1 MTLSEFIECH
11 IHSIVEEWEQF
22 ARTQLPAAQ
31 GLSGEAL
38 RDHAALMLHTFAADM
53 NGHQNKRDTA
63 EKSRGDAPD
72 NSPDL
77 SLAARVHAMQR
88 FSQGFTLSQMVSEYR
103 ALRAAVIHRWT
114 VQLGVADST
123 HLSELVRFGESL
135 DQAMTESVSVY
146 MEQVEQSR
154 NLLLGIL
161 GHDLRNPLGA
171 VIMSAE
177 YLLRGNNLNGVQT
190 KAVSRIANSG
200 AIMKKMVDDLLDF
213 TQTMLKHALPIKR
226 DAADLGDIC
235 IDVINELKAFHPG
248 RNVHFDSQGNL
259 AGHWDAIRLR
269 QMVSNLT
276 ANAIQHSAATDVV
289 RLFVTGQERTV
300 QLEVHNDGDVI
311 SEEVRRTLFKPLM
324 AQPSHREDRHTGSS
338 GMALGL
344 YIAHEIA
351 VAHDGTIVVDSTAS
365 EGTTVT
371 VCLPRAHE
379 VSSAGAGEGA
389 GEADS
394 GPASQP
400 VKLLRLAPASA

>member
-351 VAHDGTIVVDSTAS
+351 VAHDGTIAVDSTAS

-379 VSSAGAGEGA
+379 VSSAGAGE
-389 GEADS
+389 ADS